1 MVVVPDYP
9 SIPTLRLRP
18 KFPEFHRQLTCWAVL
33 LRETTTDLR
42 NGFVMAD
49 VVSLRTLLIK
59 IPGLMLS
66 VAAGGSGGEIFRWGF
81 P

>member
-1 MVVVPDYP
+1 MQNIWPNFRTC
-9 SIPTLRLRP
+9 SQLAWAIG
-18 KFPEFHRQLTCWAVL
+18 PEA
-33 LRETTTDLR
+33 TTDLR

-66 VAAGGSGGEIFRWGF
+66 VAAGGSLRVQML
-81 P
+81 

>member
-1 MVVVPDYP
+1 MKMNEANHLKHLKLCQ
-9 SIPTLRLRP
+9 T
-18 KFPEFHRQLTCWAVL
+18 KCL
-33 LRETTTDLR
+33 LRSAPR

-66 VAAGGSGGEIFRWGF
+66 VAAGSRFRDLGNHF
-81 P
+81 LTKEHV

>member
-1 MVVVPDYP
+1 M
-9 SIPTLRLRP
+9 
-18 KFPEFHRQLTCWAVL
+18 
-33 LRETTTDLR
+33 
-42 NGFVMAD
+42 MAD

-66 VAAGGSGGEIFRWGF
+66 VAAGSRFRDLGNHFLELNAKGHCRHSILVKVRILSSSVLDLCAEVCRWAKKD